1 MIPAPYAPHAP
12 AKTERR
18 SLVSLQGALLTI
30 NVLFVVLAALTLAAG
45 LASLMLSRALDRA
58 KDREIASLRLQAA
71 ETTAQAAHQMA
82 QVEAQLLTFLSGP
95 AAARLP
101 APAQGDSTSALAAGA
116 AAVRAALQ
124 PGAPPSIQPTAAAP
138 PAAATAVTGAVF
150 APHPMESPPPVGAS
164 RPHRLSAQQV
174 ERMVAILKLA
184 PSMVMITTDGRPDSE
199 SFADDLQT
207 VFARAGWHVDRA
219 VYASLNKPLAPL
231 AANLKGTPVDVA
243 VRGAFAA
250 AGLALPA
257 RDPNAASADREVF
270 VGSTLP

>member
-116 AAVRAALQ
+116 AAIRAALQ
-124 PGAPPSIQPTAAAP
+124 PGAPPSIQPAAAAP
-138 PAAATAVTGAVF
+138 PATATAVF

-184 PSMVMITTDGRPDSE
+184 PSMIMITTDGRPDSE